1 MAAIPEPLRVD
12 FESLDAAWSTIH
24 AYIIEQGE
32 SYIVTYSNSK
42 RYIIACRDSICKFRI
57 RASTLK
63 GPQYQITRY
72 VPHSCSPVTHQNFR
86 AAHSVAFLMDR
97 NREPVADNREILP

>member
-24 AYIIEQGE
+24 AYIIDQDK
-32 SYIVTYSNSK
+32 SYIVTYSNFK
-42 RYIIACRDSICKFRI
+42 YYIIVCYDSICKFRI
-57 RASTLK
+57 HASTFK
-63 GPQYQITRY
+63 GPQYQITQY
-72 VPHSCSPVTHQNFR
+72 VPYSCSPVIHQNFR